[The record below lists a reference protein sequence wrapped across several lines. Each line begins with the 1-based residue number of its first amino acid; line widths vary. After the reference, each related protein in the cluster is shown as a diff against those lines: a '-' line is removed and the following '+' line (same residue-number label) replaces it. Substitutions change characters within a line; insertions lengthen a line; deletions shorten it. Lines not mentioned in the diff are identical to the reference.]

1 MCPVLTCLIVSV
13 LCRMN
18 RRTDILLVCVLYM
31 YMVLVRIQIKFISHI
46 FQLLY
51 GITIGLS
58 DVTLLLV
65 SNKFLLP
72 DLTQSTFSCRNNK
85 GC

>member
-1 MCPVLTCLIVSV
+1 MCSVLTCLIVSV
-13 LCRMN
+13 LCRMS
-18 RRTDILLVCVLYM
+18 RRTDILLVCVL

-65 SNKFLLP
+65 S
-72 DLTQSTFSCRNNK
+72 
-85 GC
+85 

>member
-1 MCPVLTCLIVSV
+1 MCSVLTCLIVSV

-18 RRTDILLVCVLYM
+18 RRTDILLVCVL

-58 DVTLLLV
+58 DVTLLV
-65 SNKFLLP
+65 AKFLLP
-72 DLTQSTFSCRNNK
+72 DLTQFTFSCRNNK
-85 GC
+85 G

>member
-1 MCPVLTCLIVSV
+1 MCSVLTCLFVSV
-13 LCRMN
+13 LCRMS

-31 YMVLVRIQIKFISHI
+31 VLVRIQIKCISHI

-58 DVTLLLV
+58 DVTLLV
-65 SNKFLLP
+65 SKFLLP
-72 DLTQSTFSCRNNK
+72 DLTQSAFSCRNNK

>member
-1 MCPVLTCLIVSV
+1 MCSVLTCLIVSV

-18 RRTDILLVCVLYM
+18 RRTDILLVCVL

-58 DVTLLLV
+58 DVTLLV
-65 SNKFLLP
+65 AKFLLP
-72 DLTQSTFSCRNNK
+72 DLTQFTFSCRNNK
-85 GC
+85 RC

>member
-1 MCPVLTCLIVSV
+1 MCSVLTCLIVSV

-31 YMVLVRIQIKFISHI
+31 VLVRIQIKFISHI
-46 FQLLY
+46 LQLLY

-58 DVTLLLV
+58 DVTLLV
-65 SNKFLLP
+65 SKFLLP
-72 DLTQSTFSCRNNK
+72 DLTQSAFSCRNNK